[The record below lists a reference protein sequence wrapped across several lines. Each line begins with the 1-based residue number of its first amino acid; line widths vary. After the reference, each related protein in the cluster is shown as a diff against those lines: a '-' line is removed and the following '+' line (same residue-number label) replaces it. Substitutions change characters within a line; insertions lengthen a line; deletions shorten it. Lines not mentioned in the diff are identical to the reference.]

1 MATPIPG
8 MVIGKNPVKVQTLNG
23 GVHII
28 NNSTLPIGTA
38 VWIMWDY
45 VANKPAGITPKNELL
60 SRGEPEAPIEIE
72 NLDYL
77 EGVASLPPLSGP
89 DFLGGEDWEP

>member
-1 MATPIPG
+1 
-8 MVIGKNPVKVQTLNG
+8 MVIGENPVRVRTLHG

-38 VWIMWDY
+38 VWILWDY
-45 VANKPAGITPKNELL
+45 EASKPANIVPKDELL
-60 SRGEPEAPIEIE
+60 HRVEPEVPVEIE
-72 NLDYL
+72 SLDYL

-89 DFLGGEDWEP
+89 DFLGGEEWDLDYSN